1 MQRDHA
7 LARLRASGEIFDFVI
22 VGGGAS
28 GLGAAVDAAARGHR
42 VALIERDDFA
52 KGTSSRST
60 KLVHGGVRY
69 LGQGN
74 ISLVKSAL
82 RERGLLLRN
91 APHLAHATA
100 FVIPNYSWWGG
111 PYYAFG
117 LMLYDL
123 LAGRLSLGR
132 STWLSRAET
141 VKHLPTVETK
151 GLASGVLY
159 YDGQFDDARLAINL
173 AQTAVEKGA
182 TLVNYCACVGLTKE
196 RGVVNGVLA
205 RDRETGAEFVI
216 RARAVINATGVF
228 VDELRKFDEP
238 AAAPMVTVSQGVH
251 VVLPREFLPG
261 TSALM
266 IPKTADGRVLFAIP
280 WHDRV
285 VVGTTDTPG
294 VTPSAEPR
302 ALPDEIE
309 FILEHARKYLT
320 RDPGE
325 CDVLSVFAGLRPLV
339 TRQGAGST
347 AALSRDHTIAISPG
361 KLITLTG
368 GKWTTYRKMAED
380 VIDQAE
386 RVAGLAHTPSPTAEL
401 AIHGAPEVGRVCDP
415 PSDAQDVKGRITDP
429 SSHSIYGSD
438 APALAALTQS
448 ESGLEAPLV
457 AGLPIRCGE
466 VLWHARHEMA
476 RTVEDVLAR
485 RTRALL
491 LDARGSIASAPVVAR
506 LLARELGRD
515 SAWIEAQVTAYATLA
530 RGYLLRDAARPE
542 LVGGREVSA
551 HSATP

>member
-7 LARLRASGEIFDFVI
+7 LARVRAGGEVFDFVI

-42 VALIERDDFA
+42 VALIERGDFA
-52 KGTSSRST
+52 QGTSSRST

-69 LGQGN
+69 LGQGS

-117 LMLYDL
+117 LTLYDL

-132 STWLSRAET
+132 SQRLSRRET
-141 VKHLPTVETK
+141 VEHLPTVETK
-151 GLASGVLY
+151 GLAGGVLY

-173 AQTAVEKGA
+173 AQTAAENGA
-182 TLVNYCACVGLTKE
+182 TLLNYCACVGLTKD
-196 RGVVNGVLA
+196 RGNVNGVRA

-238 AAAPMVTVSQGVH
+238 AAVPMVTVSQGVH

-294 VTPSAEPR
+294 VAAAAEPR
-302 ALPDEIE
+302 ALPAEIE

-320 RDPGE
+320 RDPE
-325 CDVLSVFAGLRPLV
+325 EHDVLSVFAGLRPLV
-339 TRQGAGST
+339 TRQGVGST
-347 AALSRDHTIAISPG
+347 AALSRDHTIAISTSR
-361 KLITLTG
+361 LITLTG

-380 VIDQAE
+380 VIDRAE
-386 RVAGLAHTPSPTAEL
+386 KIAGLAPRPCSTAEL
-401 AIHGAPEVGRVCDP
+401 AIHGAPEGGRGGDTPANAQDPRGRV
-415 PSDAQDVKGRITDP
+415 ADP
-429 SSHSIYGSD
+429 SYLSTYGTD
-438 APALAALTQS
+438 APAIAALVRSAPELAA
-448 ESGLEAPLV
+448 PLI

-491 LDARGSIASAPVVAR
+491 LDARGSIAAAPVVAR
-506 LLARELGRD
+506 LLAAERGRD
-515 SAWIEAQVTAYATLA
+515 AVWIQSQVTAYSTLA
-530 RGYLLRDAARPE
+530 RDYLLRADAPSPASV
-542 LVGGREVSA
+542 LA
-551 HSATP
+551 HGHAS